1 MNSPRWNAAFRSAAL
16 LAVSSAGFAQPAAAP
31 SQVRQDAASPQV
43 RQDAASPQVQQS
55 PLSQLRSGREAGNN
69 NQILTT
75 GIRTVQPDANY
86 AQQLPSN
93 HALIITVSEYQ
104 KSPLPGVLTDR
115 KLGIELAERL
125 GVPRQNI
132 VELSEQQVTR
142 EGLKQAFA
150 NMNEVVMPGDKL
162 YVYFSGHGA
171 RYFSKATGQCTE
183 SLVMQDMRVVTNTEF
198 ANMIKPLSA
207 KADKTIVMLD
217 SCHSGGVAQ
226 AAGSRSLAAEYR
238 PKFSPEASSPQCSLA
253 VNLGSFSLSRG
264 VDFHTTDHNMVIL
277 AAARNNEVAWDTSK
291 GGAMTY
297 NFEQCLAGGAADT
310 DHSGAL
316 SMQELTA
323 CVQAR
328 LDKTQEDSA
337 RQHATLAGNSALVP
351 AFTDSQPGIAP
362 AQTSAASATSGGSAG
377 SATSGGAPATNGG
390 AATSG
395 AAPAISTAAP
405 VVIDTLATLSD
416 IYSQRDDR
424 WQVQTTLASA
434 TLKIGS
440 NLKMSIRSQRD
451 GFVYLFYRGT
461 QPDSFYLLF
470 PNSLDSANAIKANQ
484 DLKLPRQ
491 DWSVT
496 ALGPKGTDHLM
507 VMVTDTPRDFSAL
520 ALPADYVSKS
530 GPFEKFQ
537 PTAQAIARIGQ
548 IATLS
553 AAVAQK
559 ECQSDDAGRD
569 LGVARRCSNVF
580 GASLVTV
587 QEIE

>member
-1 MNSPRWNAAFRSAAL
+1 MNRPRLVTLVRVAAL
-16 LAVSSAGFAQPAAAP
+16 IAASSTAFAQQQADAQQLADAQQPAEAQQPAQAP
-31 SQVRQDAASPQV
+31 H
-43 RQDAASPQVQQS
+43 VQQS
-55 PLSQLRSGREAGNN
+55 PLSLLRSGREAGNN

-75 GIRTVQPDANY
+75 GIRTVEPDANY
-86 AQQLPSN
+86 AQPLPSN

-115 KLGIELAERL
+115 KLGIELAQRF
-125 GVPRQNI
+125 GVPAQNI
-132 VELSEQQVTR
+132 VELSERQVTR

-150 NMNEVVMPGDKL
+150 DMNQALMPGDKL

-171 RYFSKATGQCTE
+171 RFFSKATGQCTE
-183 SLVMQDMRVVTNTEF
+183 SLVMQDMHVVTNTEF
-198 ANMIKPLSA
+198 ANMIKPLSF

-226 AAGSRSLAAEYR
+226 AAGSRSLAAQYR
-238 PKFSPEASSPQCSLA
+238 AKFSPEASSPQCSLA
-253 VNLGSFSLSRG
+253 VNLGSFSEARG

-297 NFEQCLAGGAADT
+297 NFEQCLAGGAVDT

-351 AFTDSQPGIAP
+351 AFTDTPSSAPPAP
-362 AQTSAASATSGGSAG
+362 AENVAPSANAPPVSAPPVSAPPTLGSAV
-377 SATSGGAPATNGG
+377 P
-390 AATSG
+390 
-395 AAPAISTAAP
+395 
-405 VVIDTLATLSD
+405 VIDTLGTLND
-416 IYSQRDDR
+416 IYNQRDDR
-424 WQVQTTLASA
+424 WRVQATLASPS
-434 TLKIGS
+434 LKIGS
-440 NLKMSIRSQRD
+440 NLSMSIRSQRS
-451 GFVYLFYRGT
+451 GFVYVLYRGT
-461 QPDSFYLLF
+461 QADSFYLLF
-470 PNSLDSANAIKANQ
+470 PNSLDSANSIKANQ
-484 DLKLPRQ
+484 DLQLPRQ

-507 VMVTDTPRDFSAL
+507 VMVADTPRDFSAL
-520 ALPADYVSKS
+520 ALPSDYVSKS

-537 PTAQAIARIGQ
+537 PSAQAVARIGQ

-553 AAVAQK
+553 AANPTK
-559 ECQSDDAGRD
+559 ECQSDANRD

-587 QEIE
+587 EETD